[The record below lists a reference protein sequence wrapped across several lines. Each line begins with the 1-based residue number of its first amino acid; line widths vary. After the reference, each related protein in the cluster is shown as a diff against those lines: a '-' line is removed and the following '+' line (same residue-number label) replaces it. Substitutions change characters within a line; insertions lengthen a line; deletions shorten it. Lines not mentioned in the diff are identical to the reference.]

1 MAKILFIDD
10 DPITLELMGSAAK
23 LLGHQAVLAHS
34 GKQAIEI
41 AISDQPKMIFLDM
54 MMPDQDGLT
63 VLKELKQLPVTSS
76 IPVIILSAGTSEN
89 DSIEAEMA
97 GASGYLSKPIPLQT
111 LMETIH
117 KYTPS

>member
-1 MAKILFIDD
+1 MAKILFVDD

-23 LLGHQAVLAHS
+23 LLGHQAVLARS
-34 GKQAIEI
+34 GKQAIEK
-41 AISDQPKMIFLDM
+41 AITDEPKIIFLDM

-63 VLKELKQLPVTSS
+63 VLKELKQVPETSN

-111 LMETIH
+111 LMDTISN
-117 KYTPS
+117 YTPS